1 MGKGKL
7 DGLRNLNVVT
17 PVFIS
22 FLIIAL
28 LILSPGSPAG
38 AAIEATY
45 LEKQEELVQSLTARG
60 FSEED
65 LSGIFSDRRVM
76 IYPEIVGRSGKGIN
90 YLGRPFGLLSKKS
103 ILEGKQIVR
112 DNRSLLRHIE
122 SAYGVEKEVLVAI
135 LRLETNFGRVKG
147 NVPIF
152 NSLLTLSLIENRRSA
167 WAEEEL
173 ATLLWMCRNTQKDPL
188 EVRGSWAGAFGLPQ
202 FVPSSYV
209 KYGVDGNGDGS
220 VDLNNQT
227 DALASIGNYLKS
239 FGWSRKNLADKKQA
253 LYAYNHCD
261 NYVQAVLTYA
271 RAIVSGPPG
280 LKNRKT
286 KSISRRSPK
295 E

>member
-1 MGKGKL
+1 VGKGKL
-7 DGLRNLNVVT
+7 DGLRNLNSVT

-38 AAIEATY
+38 AVIEATY

-147 NVPIF
+147 NVLIF

-173 ATLLWMCRNTQKDPL
+173 ATLLLMCRNTQKDPL
-188 EVRGSWAGAFGLPQ
+188 EIRGSWAGAFGLPQ

-271 RAIVSGPPG
+271 RAIMSGPPG

-286 KSISRRSPK
+286 RSISRRSPK

>member
-1 MGKGKL
+1 VGKGKL
-7 DGLRNLNVVT
+7 DGLRNLNSVT

-38 AAIEATY
+38 AVIEATY

-147 NVPIF
+147 NVLIF

-173 ATLLWMCRNTQKDPL
+173 ATLLLMCRNTQKDPL
-188 EVRGSWAGAFGLPQ
+188 EIRGSWAGAFGLPQ

-253 LYAYNHCD
+253 LYAYNHCE

-271 RAIVSGPPG
+271 RAIMSGPPG

-286 KSISRRSPK
+286 RSISRRSPK

>member
-1 MGKGKL
+1 VGKGKL
-7 DGLRNLNVVT
+7 DGLRNLNLVT
-17 PVFIS
+17 PVVIS

-28 LILSPGSPAG
+28 LMSPDSPAG

-45 LEKQEELVQSLTARG
+45 LEKQAELVQSLTARG

-90 YLGRPFGLLSKKS
+90 YLGRHFGLLSKKS

-173 ATLLWMCRNTQKDPL
+173 AYLLLMCRNTQKDPL

-261 NYVQAVLTYA
+261 HYVQAVLTYA
-271 RAIVSGPPG
+271 RAIMSGPPG

-286 KSISRRSPK
+286 RSVSRRSPK

>member
-1 MGKGKL
+1 VGKGKL
-7 DGLRNLNVVT
+7 DGLRNLNLVT
-17 PVFIS
+17 PVVIS

-28 LILSPGSPAG
+28 LMSPDSPAG

-45 LEKQEELVQSLTARG
+45 LEKQAELVQSLTARG

-90 YLGRPFGLLSKKS
+90 YLGRHFGLLSKKS

-173 ATLLWMCRNTQKDPL
+173 AYLLWMCRNTQKDPL

-227 DALASIGNYLKS
+227 DALASIANYLKS

-261 NYVQAVLTYA
+261 HYVQAVLTYA
-271 RAIVSGPPG
+271 RAIMSGPLG

-286 KSISRRSPK
+286 RSVSRRSPK

>member
-1 MGKGKL
+1 VGKGKL
-7 DGLRNLNVVT
+7 DGLRNLNLVT
-17 PVFIS
+17 PVVIS

-28 LILSPGSPAG
+28 LMSPDSPAG

-45 LEKQEELVQSLTARG
+45 LEKQAELVQSLTARG

-90 YLGRPFGLLSKKS
+90 YLGRHFGLLSKKS

-173 ATLLWMCRNTQKDPL
+173 AYLLLMCRNTQKDPL

-261 NYVQAVLTYA
+261 HYVQAVLTYA
-271 RAIVSGPPG
+271 RAIMSGPLG

-286 KSISRRSPK
+286 RSVSRRSPK